1 MTRRAFAGLA
11 ALGASLGTAQASE
24 TAVSRMLR
32 DLSRALQAR
41 NAALFLSHFDRGRFD
56 SYAQL
61 EANVVVLME
70 QKELGSSIRIVELV
84 EEEEDFRGRVDW
96 LLQVSPLGR
105 TGTIE
110 TRRSMIDVRI
120 ARVGKKWRIVAFA
133 PVDFLRPA

>member
-11 ALGASLGTAQASE
+11 AFGASLGTAQASE

-32 DLSRALQAR
+32 DVSRALQAR
-41 NAALFLSHFDRGRFD
+41 NAALFLSHFDRDRFEA
-56 SYAQL
+56 YAQL

-70 QKELGSSIRIVELV
+70 QKELGSSIRIVELA
-84 EEEEDFRGRVDW
+84 EDGEFFRGRVDW

-105 TGTIE
+105 TGAIE
-110 TRRSMIDVRI
+110 TRRSTIDVRV
-120 ARVGKKWRIVAFA
+120 ARDGKKWRIIAFA